1 MESQQADRLEEA
13 LQQMG
18 ILDALIISE
27 EYRDKVLE
35 LDCGVCDRYIFG
47 DVSHVRENL
56 TKVLDVDNGE
66 NDILFYQK
74 ISGILSSIGFG
85 RSNDQGRT
93 WIDERGNYRLGV
105 LEGTITGEYHA
116 RFIGIRAREQYR
128 KEKIEELETLCH
140 NKMQQVE
147 TIKAALEKNGLRL
160 ELIWREW
167 EKFPKDEDLKIAAKE
182 LAGWEYRL
190 ELAVRRVGEQ
200 QALTETERKN
210 WMKFV
215 SK

>member
-105 LEGTITGEYHA
+105 LEGTVTGEYHA

-128 KEKIEELETLCH
+128 KEKIEELGATLLI
-140 NKMQQVE
+140 
-147 TIKAALEKNGLRL
+147 IKCS
-160 ELIWREW
+160 EW
-167 EKFPKDEDLKIAAKE
+167 K
-182 LAGWEYRL
+182 
-190 ELAVRRVGEQ
+190 Q
-200 QALTETERKN
+200 
-210 WMKFV
+210 
-215 SK
+215 